1 MLVAIWTRNPT
12 EPTAVQLRLPV
23 AAIIFVGSYLP
34 LSLILLAQ
42 DYNFT
47 MLSRPICWGWIR
59 GAPDCVLPFQNPG
72 YSISIF
78 AGCLLCFLTT
88 LLALW
93 LLPAKRTI
101 TIVEAEYIAVDL
113 MNYTLPYVVSFM
125 SIDYRDNGKFLGLLI
140 FLAWMFWLTYRS
152 GQIIL
157 NPLLI
162 AFGWRLYNVRY
173 RHAGSD
179 NVHIKH
185 ALAKGILTAERP
197 EKFAEMQDV
206 FIIKPKQTESLP

>member
-1 MLVAIWTRNPT
+1 
-12 EPTAVQLRLPV
+12 VQLRLLV

-34 LSLILLAQ
+34 LSLILMAQ

-47 MLSRPICWGWIR
+47 MIAMPICWGWAHWAR
-59 GAPDCVLPFQNPG
+59 DCSLPFQNPV
-72 YSISIF
+72 YSIGIF
-78 AGCLLCFLTT
+78 VGCLLCFLTT
-88 LLALW
+88 LCALW
-93 LLPAKRTI
+93 LLPAKRSI
-101 TIVEAEYIAVDL
+101 TIVEAEYVAADL

-140 FLAWMFWLTYRS
+140 FLGWMFWLTYRS
-152 GQIIL
+152 GLIIL

-179 NVHIKH
+179 NIHTKQT
-185 ALAKGILTAERP
+185 LAKGILTAERS
-197 EKFAEMQDV
+197 EKFAEVQDV
-206 FIIKPKQTESLP
+206 FIIKPKLTEGAP